1 MCLSQELTKAYH
13 KRLPSWRGDWKGQRA
28 KYNIKWDSDPVVLV
42 DVKLGWRAD
51 VQMLSDT
58 SAKDVQT
65 STRARKQWKAVTS
78 DTRPAL
84 VRFFDT
90 MRGSPELCS
99 SGVRDTQRALE
110 FYIVEEL
117 FVIEGKS
124 HGGLDI
130 EVWEEKAAEHRVP
143 PAAVHRICQ
152 DSRANPQVVRDFQ
165 KLGVACILSRPLDDI
180 SSDDED
186 LDFLSPALR
195 SAPDKSVPPVCEPDQ
210 CILAV
215 PSYEEPSEQEKC
227 RLVNPSGQEAITGS
241 SEEGTLSDIADQ
253 LLIWLGNAL
262 VQELNEEA
270 SAIGD
275 FIHAALNGAAD
286 SSESL
291 DEALQG
297 VVSMLKDCGAPECAR
312 ELLLW
317 WQALSVCSG
326 NAAANPQDNSSLVQH
341 DAIDAKPVSIVGAP
355 RGEVAEPLQSHDAI
369 AVKPLCIS
377 RVSRD
382 EVAEP
387 LQSHDAVGVEPVSI
401 MRVSSGELLEP
412 LQSRRR
418 LGRVVDNVA
427 WYGLGS
433 EMLNIDPC
441 DSNVSRCEVYAA
453 SRRGPFR
460 RHEMSDA

>member
-1 MCLSQELTKAYH
+1 
-13 KRLPSWRGDWKGQRA
+13 
-28 KYNIKWDSDPVVLV
+28 
-42 DVKLGWRAD
+42 
-51 VQMLSDT
+51 
-58 SAKDVQT
+58 
-65 STRARKQWKAVTS
+65 
-78 DTRPAL
+78 
-84 VRFFDT
+84 

-110 FYIVEEL
+110 FYVVEEL

-130 EVWEEKAAEHRVP
+130 KAWEENAAEHRVP

-152 DSRANPQVVRDFQ
+152 DSGANPQVVRDFQ

-180 SSDDED
+180 LSDDEG

-195 SAPDKSVPPVCEPDQ
+195 SAPEKSVTPVCKPDQ
-210 CILAV
+210 CRLAV
-215 PSYEEPSEQEKC
+215 PSYEEPSEHEKC

-241 SEEGTLSDIADQ
+241 SEEGSLSDIADQ
-253 LLIWLGNAL
+253 LLVWLGNAL
-262 VQELNEEA
+262 VQELHEEA

-275 FIHAALNGAAD
+275 FIHAALNGTAD

-297 VVSMLKDCGAPECAR
+297 VVSMLNDCGAPECAG

-317 WQALSVCSG
+317 WQVLSVCSG
-326 NAAANPQDNSSLVQH
+326 NAAANPQDNSSLDQH
-341 DAIDAKPVSIVGAP
+341 DAIDAKPVSITGAT

-369 AVKPLCIS
+369 AVEPVSIT

-387 LQSHDAVGVEPVSI
+387 LQSHDAVGVEPVSTI
-401 MRVSSGELLEP
+401 RGSPGGVVEP

-418 LGRVVDNVA
+418 LGREVDNVV

-433 EMLNIDPC
+433 EMLNTDPC
-441 DSNVSRCEVYAA
+441 NSNISRCELYAA
-453 SRRGPFR
+453 SRRGPCR
-460 RHEMSDA
+460 RHEMSDT